1 MKESPAVQRTVPQAA
16 ADFATY
22 LALRRTVV
30 VQSLVLAAVGVA
42 ILGWRAPMLALAFGV
57 GCAFGIANMF
67 LTMRSGERLVES
79 RSVAVFVLSSFLRIG
94 LFGIVAAAFALR
106 GTLWSMGVYFAGLF
120 LALVLYAMQAPRAF
134 GRTTVGS

>member
-1 MKESPAVQRTVPQAA
+1 MKESPPAHRTVPRAA

-22 LALRRTVV
+22 LALRRTVA
-30 VQSLVLAAVGVA
+30 VQSLALAALGMA
-42 ILGWRAPMLALAFGV
+42 ILVWRTPMLAIALGV

-106 GTLWSMGVYFAGLF
+106 GSLWSMGAYFAGLF
-120 LALVLYAMQAPRAF
+120 LPLVLYAVQAPRAF